1 MPQKLKAT
9 EKDSTLRVEMN
20 AMEEQ
25 ADNAKARDLYWKPLS
40 WLGTMRPT
48 KLAPYQAV
56 KTSAV
61 STFFAVC
68 FTTLFLLYC
77 FPCERFTTTIAPCVA
92 FATFGQVR
100 LAKNFDSDSHCFYS
114 DTLCCICHIF

>member
-1 MPQKLKAT
+1 
-9 EKDSTLRVEMN
+9 MN

-68 FTTLFLLYC
+68 FITLFLLHC
-77 FPCERFTTTIAPCVA
+77 FSCERFTTTAIAPCVA

-100 LAKNFDSDSHCFYS
+100 LAKNFDSDSHCFTVTPCVAFATFFDCFKHNHAYTS
-114 DTLCCICHIF
+114 G

>member
-48 KLAPYQAV
+48 KLMM
-56 KTSAV
+56 
-61 STFFAVC
+61 
-68 FTTLFLLYC
+68 
-77 FPCERFTTTIAPCVA
+77 
-92 FATFGQVR
+92 
-100 LAKNFDSDSHCFYS
+100 
-114 DTLCCICHIF
+114 

>member
-48 KLAPYQAV
+48 KLGTIPGGQNLGRVYIFRGLLYY
-56 KTSAV
+56 
-61 STFFAVC
+61 TFFVI
-68 FTTLFLLYC
+68 LF
-77 FPCERFTTTIAPCVA
+77 
-92 FATFGQVR
+92 
-100 LAKNFDSDSHCFYS
+100 SM
-114 DTLCCICHIF
+114 